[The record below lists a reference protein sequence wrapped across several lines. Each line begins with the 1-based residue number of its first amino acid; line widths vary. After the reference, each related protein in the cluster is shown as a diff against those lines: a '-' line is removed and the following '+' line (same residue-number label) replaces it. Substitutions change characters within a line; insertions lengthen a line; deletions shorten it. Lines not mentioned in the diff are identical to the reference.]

1 MPIKISAALLALILL
16 AGAIVGAVTLA
27 RAVTTERDGWDL
39 FDRIE
44 VTSDPVLIDPP
55 DLFLTTLPEDIDP
68 VERNLAYEE
77 TMSALVKVVNESRD
91 FGIPFTVHVITDE
104 GIDDERSADEVAADR
119 YADAPVETR
128 EGADDG
134 LLMVVIVTEPDH
146 TETRVGFATGSNFYP
161 RGGITPERLETIASV
176 QMQALIDESRIGDAV
191 VEGATW
197 VEWTQ
202 LFQPTPNEPAT
213 RLENGLGKLLEP
225 WGALLFGGLA
235 AIVLAAAV
243 GTKALTLRGE
253 TASVTLDGA
262 DAIDMGAI
270 ARGRV
275 DRAVLV
281 GALLDAIDRGTI
293 VLDGQRHLH
302 AGAAGATPRD
312 TLLSEV
318 IGDIE
323 ARGGTPTPAV
333 LGRYLA
339 NDGDARHALENRL
352 AEAGALD
359 RRAPVLTVWLRCIAA
374 VGTVLGIIGLVISVL
389 GASAPALAGA
399 IALTGISL
407 VALIWNERRSWTT
420 RAGRSAL
427 REWEDAHPSPG
438 DRQRALY
445 EAITGMDTV
454 DLRSPDRSPLRP
466 DAQKLAASLA
476 L

>member
-1 MPIKISAALLALILL
+1 MPIKISATLLALILL
-16 AGAIVGAVTLA
+16 AGAIVGAVAIA

-55 DLFLTTLPEDIDP
+55 DLFLTTLPEDMDP

-77 TMSALVKVVNESRD
+77 TTSALVKVVSESRD
-91 FGIPFTVHVITDE
+91 FGIPFTAHVITDE

-146 TETRVGFATGSNFYP
+146 SETRVGFATGSNFYP
-161 RGGITPERLETIASV
+161 RGGITPERLDTIASV
-176 QMQALIDESRIGDAV
+176 QMQALIDEGRIGEAA

-202 LFQPTPNEPAT
+202 LFEPTPNEPAT
-213 RLENGLGKLLEP
+213 RLETGLGKLLEP
-225 WGALLFGGLA
+225 WGALLFGGLGA
-235 AIVLAAAV
+235 LVLAATV
-243 GTKALTLRGE
+243 GTKALTWRGE
-253 TASVTLDGA
+253 SASVTLDGG
-262 DAIDMGAI
+262 DAIDMGAV
-270 ARGRV
+270 ARGRA
-275 DRAVLV
+275 DRAVLT

-293 VLDGQRHLH
+293 VVDGQRHLH
-302 AGAAGATPRD
+302 AGAAATPRD
-312 TLLSEV
+312 TLLIEA

-323 ARGGTPTPAV
+323 ARGGTATPAV

-339 NDGDARHALENRL
+339 NNSDARQALENRL
-352 AEAGALD
+352 AAAGALD
-359 RRAPVLTVWLRCIAA
+359 RRSPVLTVWLRCIAA
-374 VGTVLGIIGLVISVL
+374 IGTVLGIIGLVISVL
-389 GASAPALAGA
+389 GEAAPSLAGA

-407 VALIWNERRSWTT
+407 VALLWNERRSWTT

-427 REWEDAHPSPG
+427 REWEGAHPSPE

-445 EAITGMDTV
+445 EAITGMDAI